1 MTHRPHHATA
11 WGPVG
16 SVVAALCC
24 LGVAPLLAA
33 LGAVGLGFVVND
45 LILVPLLVL
54 FLGVTLWALR
64 RDRPRHG
71 HGGPFVA
78 STVGALATVGGLWV
92 SALVVGA
99 GLALLV
105 SGSMWNWILV
115 GTT

>member
-1 MTHRPHHATA
+1 MTRRPHHASA

-16 SVVAALCC
+16 SLFAALCC
-24 LGVAPLLAA
+24 LGVAPVLAA

-54 FLGVTLWALR
+54 FLGVTLWALQ

-71 HGGPFVA
+71 HAGPVRLA
-78 STVGALATVGGLWV
+78 AAGALATVGGLWV

-99 GLALLV
+99 GLVLLM
-105 SGSMWNWILV
+105 SGSVWNLIRLRS
-115 GTT
+115 T